1 MALVENFF
9 CEICHDEHHKIIQL
23 QRECFGGGWGGLFDF
38 HLGAKHSMYLGHV
51 SLTFSNIFLEMK
63 FFVSRM
69 DLVRVT
75 EL

>member
-1 MALVENFF
+1 MNITKSFNFNVNVL
-9 CEICHDEHHKIIQL
+9 E
-23 QRECFGGGWGGLFDF
+23 GGGRGLFDF

-63 FFVSRM
+63 FFVSRT